1 MRGEKCKLWL
11 NHVTPKKVEK
21 LLKNLKSS
29 KSTGV
34 DGLDSFSVKKAAQF
48 ISKPLHHIITLSLMQ
63 QRFPTNWKYSKV
75 VPLHKKDSK
84 LERQNYRPVTLL
96 SPLSKILEKVLYEQV
111 YDHFTKNE
119 IFHENL
125 HGFRKNRSTQS
136 ALMTMYDRWIRST
149 SLGKLSGVVLI
160 DLSAAFDLVDH
171 ILMIKKLF

>member
-1 MRGEKCKLWL
+1 
-11 NHVTPKKVEK
+11 
-21 LLKNLKSS
+21 
-29 KSTGV
+29 
-34 DGLDSFSVKKAAQF
+34 
-48 ISKPLHHIITLSLMQ
+48 MQ

-111 YDHFTKNE
+111 YDHFTKNR

-136 ALMTMYDRWIRST
+136 ALMTMYDRWIQSA

-171 ILMIKKLF
+171 ILLIKKLRICGLQEDFLISYLLILVADIKLSGSTILSRNFCTVELEYPKEASSVHCFFLCISTICQTH